1 MYCTENKHFDSTIR
15 SSYAFHQKE
24 GMTKKITFF
33 TKKCPKDLV
42 IQKKVVPLHRNRE
55 R

>member
-1 MYCTENKHFDSTIR
+1 MYCTENKHFDTIR

-24 GMTKKITFF
+24 GMTKNNFF
-33 TKKCPKDLV
+33 QKSAQDLV